1 MNLSSHETK
10 LLLSVIESLTSD
22 DDPPDRRFS
31 AGRGLI
37 ELLRADYFASYE
49 WNEGWRC
56 FENGTSINMS
66 DDNLKRYEEY
76 FQFRDPI
83 TKPMQRVR
91 RAINVHEVMDRS
103 ALSRTEF
110 FNDFL
115 AVDGLHFG
123 VNLHVYD
130 GATPL
135 ADWRIW
141 RSRRRTDFDRR
152 DLEILD
158 LLAPHLRNV
167 TRFVRW
173 IAGVEASKGLEVTIG
188 RIQAL
193 GGLSARQ
200 SQIAYHAFLG
210 NTDAQIAD
218 KLFISVATT
227 RSHLRNVY
235 RRLGVKNRVSL
246 CHRLSKPHD
255 FDRRVGKIDSARA
268 KVALT
273 GLLPT

>member
-1 MNLSSHETK
+1 MNLSNHETK
-10 LLLSVIESLTSD
+10 LLLGVIESLTSD
-22 DDPPDRRFS
+22 EDSQARRLR
-31 AGRGLI
+31 AGGRLL
-37 ELLRADYFASYE
+37 ELFQADYFASYE
-49 WNEGWRC
+49 WSEGWRC
-56 FENGTSINMS
+56 FENRTSINMS
-66 DDNLKRYEEY
+66 DDNLKRYEQY

-83 TKPMQRVR
+83 TKPMQRAR
-91 RAINVHEVMDRS
+91 RAVNVREVMDRS

-130 GATPL
+130 GDTPL

-141 RSRRRTDFDRR
+141 RSRRRDDFERR

-158 LLAPHLRNV
+158 LLAPHLRNA
-167 TRFVRW
+167 TRLARR
-173 IAGVEASKGLEVTIG
+173 IAGVEASGGLEVTIG

-210 NTDAQIAD
+210 NTDAEIAD

-227 RSHLRNVY
+227 RSHLRRVY
-235 RRLGVKNRVSL
+235 RRLGVTNRVSL
-246 CHRLSKPHD
+246 CHCL
-255 FDRRVGKIDSARA
+255 A
-268 KVALT
+268 KR
-273 GLLPT
+273 

>member
-1 MNLSSHETK
+1 VNLSSHETRQ
-10 LLLSVIESLTSD
+10 LLSVIETLTSD
-22 DDPPDRRFS
+22 EDPQARRFN
-31 AGRGLI
+31 AGRGLLD
-37 ELLRADYFASYE
+37 LLQADYFASYE

-56 FENGTSINMS
+56 FENRASINMS
-66 DDNLKRYEEY
+66 DSNLKRYEKY

-83 TKPMQRVR
+83 TKPMQRIR
-91 RAINVHEVMDRS
+91 RAVNVREIMDQS

-123 VNLHVYD
+123 VNLHVFD
-130 GATPL
+130 GDTPL

-141 RSRRRTDFDRR
+141 RSRQRADFDRR

-158 LLAPHLRNV
+158 LLAPHLRNA
-167 TRFVRW
+167 TRLARR
-173 IAGVEASKGLEVTIG
+173 IAGVEAGGTLEVTIG

-210 NTDAQIAD
+210 CTDAEIAE
-218 KLFISVATT
+218 KLCISIATA

-235 RRLGVKNRVSL
+235 RRLGVTNRVSL
-246 CHRLSKPHD
+246 CHCL
-255 FDRRVGKIDSARA
+255 A
-268 KVALT
+268 KK
-273 GLLPT
+273 

>member
-1 MNLSSHETK
+1 MNLSSHETRQ
-10 LLLSVIESLTSD
+10 LLAVIESLTSD
-22 DDPPDRRFS
+22 DDPQARRFN
-31 AGRGLI
+31 AGRGLLD
-37 ELLRADYFASYE
+37 LLQADYFASYE

-56 FENGTSINMS
+56 FENRASINMS
-66 DDNLKRYEEY
+66 DNNLKRYEKY

-83 TKPMQRVR
+83 TKPMQRIR
-91 RAINVHEVMDRS
+91 RAVNVREIMGQS

-123 VNLHVYD
+123 VNLHVFD
-130 GATPL
+130 GETPL

-141 RSRRRTDFDRR
+141 RSRQRDDFDRR

-158 LLAPHLRNV
+158 LLAPHLRNA
-167 TRFVRW
+167 TRLARRM
-173 IAGVEASKGLEVTIG
+173 AGVEAGGSLEVTIG

-210 NTDAQIAD
+210 CTDAEIAE
-218 KLFISVATT
+218 KLCISVATA
-227 RSHLRNVY
+227 RSHLRSVY
-235 RRLGVKNRVSL
+235 RRLGVTNRVSL
-246 CHRLSKPHD
+246 CHRL
-255 FDRRVGKIDSARA
+255 A
-268 KVALT
+268 KK
-273 GLLPT
+273 

>member
-1 MNLSSHETK
+1 MNLSNHETT
-10 LLLSVIESLTSD
+10 LLLAVIESLTSD
-22 DDPPDRRFS
+22 DDAQTRRFK
-31 AGRGLI
+31 AGRGLL

-49 WNEGWRC
+49 WNEGWRG
-56 FENGTSINMS
+56 FDNRASINMS

-76 FQFRDPI
+76 FQFHDPI
-83 TKPMQRVR
+83 TKPMQRAR
-91 RAINVHEVMDRS
+91 RAVNVREIMDRS

-123 VNLHVYD
+123 MNLHVYD
-130 GATPL
+130 GDTPL

-141 RSRRRTDFDRR
+141 RSRHRNDFDRR

-158 LLAPHLRNV
+158 LLAPHLRNA
-167 TRFVRW
+167 TRLARRL
-173 IAGVEASKGLEVTIG
+173 AGVEASGGLEVTIG

-210 NTDAQIAD
+210 KTDAEIAD

-227 RSHLRNVY
+227 RSHLRSVY
-235 RRLGVKNRVSL
+235 RRLGVTNRVAL
-246 CHRLSKPHD
+246 CHCLANRGGAEP
-255 FDRRVGKIDSARA
+255 
-268 KVALT
+268 
-273 GLLPT
+273 